1 MDLLN
6 LVKTKK
12 VLLAAHRGVAGGN
25 IPCNSLQAFQIALNQ
40 GADIIELDV
49 ERSADGDLFVQHP
62 GMERVHLRMRDSIK
76 HYPTAVVEQ
85 MVLSNCDL
93 NRTEWKIV
101 RFEDAL
107 RMLKGKCIV
116 NIDKFCENPEAI
128 AKAVRALGMEDQVLI
143 KTAPK
148 PQYLDAVEQYAPDFA
163 YMSMTRNSLDFH
175 EELKKRHIHYVGA
188 EVLFDREDASE
199 ASKEYIDMMH
209 GEGRI
214 LWSNA
219 IVYNYRDVLSAYHN
233 DDVSLL
239 EDPEKGWGWLADRG
253 YDIIQ
258 TDHLLPCRLF
268 LEETNRRTK

>member
-1 MDLLN
+1 MDLF
-6 LVKTKK
+6 KQAKAKK
-12 VLLAAHRGVAGGN
+12 VLLAAHRGVSGGN

-40 GADIIELDV
+40 GADISELDV

-76 HYPTAVVEQ
+76 HYPTALVEQ
-85 MVLSNCDL
+85 LVLSNCDL
-93 NRTEWKIV
+93 SRTEWKIV

-107 RMLKGKCIV
+107 RLLKGKCIV

-128 AKAVRALGMEDQVLI
+128 AKAVRILGMEDQVLI

-148 PQYLDAVEQYAPDFA
+148 PQFLDAVEQYAPDFA
-163 YMSMTRNSLDFH
+163 YMPMTREAFAAH
-175 EELKKRHIHYVGA
+175 ELLKQRNINYVGA
-188 EVLFDREDASE
+188 EVLFEREDAPE

-209 GEGRI
+209 GEGKV

-219 IVYNYRDVLSAYHN
+219 IVYNYRDVLAAYHN
-233 DDVSLL
+233 DDVSLI

-253 YDIIQ
+253 FDIIQ

-268 LEETNRRTK
+268 LEETNRRNK